1 MLSGGA
7 GDDLFVF
14 TDGGGGDTVTDF
26 VAGAGTDD
34 VLDVTDFGF
43 ANFAAI
49 IAAASQ
55 VGGNTLIQLDGADS
69 VTLLGVNL
77 GDLNADD
84 FLLI

>member
-55 VGGNTLIQLDGADS
+55 VGANTVLALDGDDGITLI
-69 VTLLGVNL
+69 GVSI
-77 GDLNADD
+77 GDLHADD
-84 FLLI
+84 FLI